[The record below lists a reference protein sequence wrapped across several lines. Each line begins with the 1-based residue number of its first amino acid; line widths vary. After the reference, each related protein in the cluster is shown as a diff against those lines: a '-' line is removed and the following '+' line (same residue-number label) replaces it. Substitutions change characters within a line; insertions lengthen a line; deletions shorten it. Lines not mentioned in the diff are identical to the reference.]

1 MRIAILALVLL
12 VGGCGAAGSAP
23 APTLADSSK
32 RASRIVS
39 INPCI
44 DAVLMRVADAAQI
57 VAISHYSQDPRATS
71 IPMAVARRFRATS
84 GTAEEI
90 LALRPDLVLLSGALP
105 PATAAALARLHV
117 RTLELP
123 LPQSLAESEAQ
134 VRTIANAVGQPE
146 RGAVLAG
153 RIAKAVRRAQPPQG
167 APVPA
172 LIWQG
177 GGLVPAGGTLP
188 DEMLRAAGFVN
199 LGAAYGLKNW
209 DILPME
215 YLVAKPPHVLLT
227 ARHSGRDDRLLG
239 HPVMRRLRDRIAV
252 RDFPERLLFCGGPTI
267 IDVMDRLSA
276 VRRSL

>member
-1 MRIAILALVLL
+1 MRLAILALVLL
-12 VGGCGAAGSAP
+12 LGGCGATGSAP
-23 APTLADSSK
+23 DPTLADSSEP
-32 RASRIVS
+32 ASRIVS

-57 VAISHYSQDPRATS
+57 AAISHYSQDPRATS
-71 IPMAVARRFRATS
+71 IPIAVARRFRATS

-117 RTLELP
+117 PTLELP
-123 LPQSLAESEAQ
+123 LPQRLAESEAQ

-146 RGAVLAG
+146 RGAVLAR
-153 RIAKAVRRAQPPQG
+153 RIATAVSRARPPQG
-167 APVPA
+167 ALVPA

-177 GGLVPAGGTLP
+177 GGLVPASGTLP
-188 DEMLRAAGFVN
+188 DEMLRAAGFAN

-215 YLVAKPPHVLLT
+215 YLVAKPPRVLLT
-227 ARHSGRDDRLLG
+227 AGHAGREDRLLG
-239 HPVMRRLRDRIAV
+239 HPVMRRLRDRVAV
-252 RDFPERLLFCGGPTI
+252 REFPERLLFCGGPTI

>member
-1 MRIAILALVLL
+1 MRIANLALALL

-23 APTLADSSK
+23 APTPVNPSG
-32 RASRIVS
+32 RALRIVS

-57 VAISHYSQDPRATS
+57 AAISHYSQDPRATS
-71 IPMAVARRFRATS
+71 IPIAVARRFRATS

-123 LPQSLAESEAQ
+123 LPQSLAESEVQ
-134 VRTIANAVGQPE
+134 VRTIANAVGRPE
-146 RGAVLAG
+146 RGAALAG
-153 RIAKAVRRAQPPQG
+153 QIAMAVRRAQPPR
-167 APVPA
+167 ATPVAA

-177 GGLVPAGGTLP
+177 GGLVPASGTLP
-188 DEMLRAAGFVN
+188 DEMLRAAGFAN

-215 YLVAKPPHVLLT
+215 YLVAKPPRVLLT
-227 ARHSGRDDRLLG
+227 ARDAGRDDRLLG
-239 HPVMRRLRDRIAV
+239 HPVMRRLGDRIAV

-267 IDVMDRLSA
+267 IEVMDRLSA